1 MHAATVSKQ
10 PIEPFRNSRVNRFE
24 TAHHARARIG
34 IDERLSVSK
43 RLIEHAPPGFRFE
56 TAYPV
61 VARAALLRFE
71 TARNGSKR
79 PLSRAMSK
87 RTLELSVPLND
98 TGKALFVRDAE
109 GELITVLPGQ
119 PLPAKAIAVSE
130 AAKEKVAQ
138 ADAAYEE
145 KRRKEL
151 TPEEMQYEAYLA
163 SKQNKGGNVWIPNVG
178 TASSDRAAF
187 VDSLAAEVA
196 EHRDSSGKQ
205 YAPSRA
211 FDRKRAFKRQGAS
224 TVSGFLGGT
233 SVEAARAGA
242 AAASQAMARALEA
255 SDDDDDGSLSMNAV
269 QLANRAME
277 IYNIPISSFAQV
289 RARSSRH
296 NGSAHISILTLPT
309 TILRP
314 TRTAT
319 IFASPSFS
327 ASCASSSSASL
338 KISVLRRPR

>member
-1 MHAATVSKQ
+1 
-10 PIEPFRNSRVNRFE
+10 
-24 TAHHARARIG
+24 
-34 IDERLSVSK
+34 
-43 RLIEHAPPGFRFE
+43 
-56 TAYPV
+56 
-61 VARAALLRFE
+61 
-71 TARNGSKR
+71 
-79 PLSRAMSK
+79 MSK

-119 PLPAKAIAVSE
+119 PLPAKAVAVSE

-277 IYNIPISSFAQV
+277 IYNIPISSFAQADTHGNDLRLPKLQRKLRKFLECFAEDICV
-289 RARSSRH
+289 KTASGAAVLKDFEAMKKRYMTVFRESGAELKGEVALAMPYSCCMRVYVIGSVLQKLH
-296 NGSAHISILTLPT
+296 TTLVQPLESAHPLT
-309 TILRP
+309 
-314 TRTAT
+314 A
-319 IFASPSFS
+319 
-327 ASCASSSSASL
+327 
-338 KISVLRRPR
+338 